1 MSRPTQI
8 IGFTENLTPQTGQGF
23 GKVFTVGKRS
33 IVSRLTV
40 TAGESLEADD
50 LFELHAVLDYDQEAG
65 TVTRSYAVK
74 ESDPTQ
80 DPAVTY
86 DIPLGANQTQLEI
99 VIRGTYAWKKIV
111 TTTLLIGV
119 EIAEGYERTL

>member
-1 MSRPTQI
+1 MQQPTQI
-8 IGFTENLTPQTGQGF
+8 IGFRTNLTPQTGQGF
-23 GKVFTVGKRS
+23 GDVFTVGTRS

-50 LFELHAVLDYDQEAG
+50 LFELHAVLEYDKDAG

-74 ESDPTQ
+74 EVDPVSATS
-80 DPAVTY
+80 Y
-86 DIPLGANQTQLEI
+86 GIPLGANQTQLEI
-99 VIRGTYAWKKIV
+99 VLRGTYAWKKIV

-119 EIAEGYERTL
+119 ETADGYERTL